1 MKVKIYIGTK
11 TEVLEDTLIEGKRLI
26 LSANLNDLAEFS
38 FSIYPNFPNTESK
51 NKYGIDFAQITK
63 LPTDRTEA
71 TEFIGEKLSE
81 NLELDVEYDLS
92 DLSFTIFA
100 KNGSPI
106 LDFTDSNESSQPQSK
121 GNVSGK
127 TPRFITILNNIFK
140 TQGIVKIVND
150 FALLDLF
157 DEEKIELK
165 NNLGDIEKLSNV
177 FSDYTNSFTVPANE
191 NNNKIFK
198 HYYDIDIDNGFDAS
212 TVVEAMLEV
221 SSFPIRRGTMQLEGV
236 KTVMQMPNSYKITFY
251 SNVIQLL
258 DLFGDDTINRLDYN
272 KAGQKVFSSLSF
284 MDFEY
289 TLPNLL
295 STFNNPVFKSNNII
309 TPLIAYTD
317 RDWQYNGTEASKD
330 ISSSTGAILDTEL
343 RQAIK
348 IARIME
354 AIEIKYGINFSND
367 FILKSNFQSIFMWMN
382 ARTDNVIGDESLTI
396 LSGNVNAAVD
406 GNTISMLNSL
416 INIVRDKF
424 RANAFVSNIVKLE
437 YAVTVSDATINYTV
451 ILKDANGLVLKKFE
465 NNLGNKTFKI
475 NFEAAVAPNQVTL
488 NNNIQTTN
496 TVQMFIQSNRTMSYG
511 VNVNCRYIKS
521 QTLTNLTYINN
532 PNTNTVFLKVEKNL
546 PQMKVIDFVSGI
558 MKMFKLVIRP
568 QERLGDNF
576 FYLDSLNNYYS
587 KGNVIDITD
596 YIKQDEVTIDRPKIY
611 SKIEYLYEKTDNL
624 LGKTFRKLNDPF
636 NDLIGYGDLSSSFPQ
651 IKNKDVLSVKLPFE
665 NMLFE
670 RMVDLDNGDVKSI
683 SIGQS
688 VSSDDLISFSENDS
702 KPILFYS
709 NGVIGSSLD
718 FFFFKFGNQTVQV
731 NHHPLIGNTNDELL
745 TQVTQTLNW
754 GTEIDPWHLQV
765 SDKSLFKNFWSD
777 WISSIYSKKQRKI
790 GYKAALP
797 ARLVDTLELNDSL
810 IIGSNRYRI
819 NDFTVDLTSGETDFT
834 FFNDLYAWT
843 NSSFNQPINNN
854 TLLISTNELNI
865 NAGAHWYGVDLLY
878 KLPWTVEKVQSGGYG
893 LFWLNIVNESGEG
906 EEECT
911 FVLNPNTSGQFRT
924 MDLLFTVGN
933 QQRVVNITQN
943 SLQ

>member
-11 TEVLEDTLIEGKRLI
+11 TEVLEDTLIEGKSLI
-26 LSANLNDLAEFS
+26 LTANLNDLAKFS
-38 FSIYPNFPNTESK
+38 FSIYPNFPNTSSK
-51 NKYGIDFAQITK
+51 NEYGIDFSQISN
-63 LPTDRTEA
+63 PPVDRTDA
-71 TEFIGEKLSE
+71 TEFIGQTLSQ
-81 NLELDVEYDLS
+81 NLELDVEYSLD

-106 LDFTDSNESSQPQSK
+106 LDFTDSNESSNNQEK
-121 GNVSGK
+121 FSGK
-127 TPRFITILNNIFK
+127 SPRFISILNNIFK
-140 TQGIVKIVND
+140 TQGIVKIVDD
-150 FALLDLF
+150 FAMLDLF

-212 TVVEAMLEV
+212 TVVESMLEV

-236 KTVMQMPNSYKITFY
+236 KTVMQMPSSYKITFY

-272 KAGQKVFSSLSF
+272 KAGQKVFSSLSTF
-284 MDFEY
+284 DFEY
-289 TLPNLL
+289 NLPNLL
-295 STFNNPVFKSNNII
+295 ASFNNPTFKQNNII

-317 RDWQYNGTEASKD
+317 RDWQYNGTEVSKD
-330 ISSSTGAILDTEL
+330 ISLSSGAILDTEL

-354 AIEIKYGINFSND
+354 AIKVKYDVRFSDD
-367 FILKSNFQSIFMWMN
+367 FIVTANFQSIFMWMN
-382 ARTDNVIGDESLTI
+382 ARTDNVIGEEALTV
-396 LSGNVNAAVD
+396 LSGNVNAVID

-424 RANAFVSNIVKLE
+424 RANPFVSNIVKLE
-437 YAVTVSDATINYTV
+437 YAVTPSDATINYTV

-475 NFEAAVAPNQVTL
+475 NFEAVVSPNQVTL

-496 TVQMFIQSNRTMSYG
+496 TVQMFIQSNRTMTYG
-511 VNVNCRYIKS
+511 VNVNCRYIKAS

-532 PNTNTVFLKVEKNL
+532 PNTNTVILKVENNL
-546 PQMKVIDFVSGI
+546 PQMKVIDFISGI

-568 QERLGDNF
+568 QEKLGDNF
-576 FYLDSLNNYYS
+576 FYIDTLNNYYS
-587 KGNVIDITD
+587 EGNVIDITD

-665 NMLFE
+665 NILFE
-670 RMVDLDNGDVKSI
+670 RMVDLDNGDLKSI

-688 VSSDDLISFSENDS
+688 ISSDDLISFSENDS
-702 KPILFYS
+702 KPILFYG
-709 NGVIGSSLD
+709 NGVIGSPLD
-718 FFFFKFGNQTVQV
+718 FFWFKFGNQTVMV
-731 NHHPLIGNTNDELL
+731 NHHPLIGNTNDELIG
-745 TQVTQTLNW
+745 QVTQTLNW
-754 GTEIDPWHLQV
+754 GTEIDPWHLV
-765 SDKSLFKNFWSD
+765 PSDKSLFKNFWSD

-790 GYKAALP
+790 GYKATLP

-819 NDFTVDLTSGETDFT
+819 NDFTVDLASGETDFT
-834 FFNDLYAWT
+834 LFNDLYAWT
-843 NSSFNQPINNN
+843 NNTFNQPINNN
-854 TLLISTNELNI
+854 TQLISTNELTM
-865 NAGAHWYGVDLLY
+865 NAGIHWYGVDLLY
-878 KLPWTVEKVQSGGYG
+878 KLPWSVVKVDVGYG
-893 LFWLNIVNESGEG
+893 TFWINFFNISGDG

-911 FVLNPNTSGQFRT
+911 FVLTKNAGEFRT

-943 SLQ
+943 GLE